1 MKPLWFSTSL
11 ARRFRPYVQRVNY
24 KQRWFG
30 NPDQMTREPTREVIR
45 ILKIQTSSQVLQL
58 IKLPTSCCA
67 YRSHLPAKKI
77 LDLKNQVQ
85 YMLKQFKITKWILK
99 IDTLCLFYYYYWMN
113 ISWSYMKI
121 FAYKSIQ
128 KSCCIWKSQCPYKF
142 GEMSY
147 FRDQYEI
154 SYAWQIA

>member
-1 MKPLWFSTSL
+1 MKLLWFSTSL
-11 ARRFRPYVQRVNY
+11 ARRFRPYVPRVNY

-45 ILKIQTSSQVLQL
+45 ILKIQTSSPVLQL

-67 YRSHLPAKKI
+67 YRSHLPAKII

-99 IDTLCLFYYYYWMN
+99 IDTLCLFFLLIEWT
-113 ISWSYMKI
+113 SHGL
-121 FAYKSIQ
+121 
-128 KSCCIWKSQCPYKF
+128 IWKYLHIKVSKNLVVYEKANVPTNLVKCPILETNRKYPIL
-142 GEMSY
+142 G
-147 FRDQYEI
+147 R
-154 SYAWQIA
+154 